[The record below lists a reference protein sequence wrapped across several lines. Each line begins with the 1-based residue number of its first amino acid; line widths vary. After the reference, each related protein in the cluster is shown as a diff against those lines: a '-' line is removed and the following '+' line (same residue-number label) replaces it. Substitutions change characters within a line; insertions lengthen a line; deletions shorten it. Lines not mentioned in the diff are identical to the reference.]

1 MTRILSVLATVM
13 LLNVLGLF
21 LLQGRS
27 DVLRG
32 TFILIVYWMP
42 SRYFLSFTLSYFS
55 SLSSSSLFAL
65 QGVFDALVASELN
78 PGGLPVPRRVSGPG
92 GSQMSGATEAKSRAK
107 RCTCYSYKDKEC
119 VYYCHL
125 DIIWI
130 NTPE

>member
-1 MTRILSVLATVM
+1 M

-27 DVLRG
+27 GVGKAAGNFHPVNLLDTITL
-32 TFILIVYWMP
+32 L
-42 SRYFLSFTLSYFS
+42 LSFTTAYFS
-55 SLSSSSLFAL
+55 TLSSSSSSIFAL
-65 QGVFDALVASELN
+65 QGVFDALVASEFN
-78 PGGLPVPRRVSGPG
+78 PGGLPVPHQVSGPG
-92 GSQMSGATEAKSRAK
+92 GPAGSQMSGATEAKSRAK